1 MKMRIVHLFYLLVV
15 LFFASLVITPT
26 SAICTCDSC
35 TSCWAT
41 LKNQSCDVV
50 VLTQDI
56 MDVSY
61 TCIEW
66 PANGKILDC
75 QGHKIDGKD
84 EWSDVGINLNGKSA
98 NTIRNCIITDFWY
111 GINLK
116 DSKNNYLVENV
127 LTSNYRGIWLENSS
141 FNTLRKNVIE
151 NNSFGIE
158 LFNSYKNKIAENKL
172 SSNYEGIFVS
182 GSENT
187 IKNNIIKNTRGLGIH
202 LDDAVDNL
210 VVENEVISNYAG
222 IGLLYA
228 YENTIARNNVSFNR
242 EYGIRLQDSTNNL
255 IYDNY
260 FNNTENYKLIFT
272 SYNYENDWNIPKRQG
287 ENILGGNWL
296 GGNYWSDYDGEDRDG
311 DGLGDTPYELKVEFW
326 IGPMAAMSADSQM
339 ILGKTV
345 SEKSEVEGSD
355 SFVDEEVDYDWLPLV
370 KPKKDNPYAITIHF
384 HYPEG
389 WKAGDPLPE
398 KDITMIQTAKD
409 LNAHYVRFD
418 VWWDEVEPKED
429 VFNENAVAYFK
440 AIVKEIKK
448 QGMEPLVIVGTHI
461 PDWAKKKMIPLNFSL
476 FLVSSGNAREVIEIP
491 KDKKL
496 KIIRKNTMKGIVNR
510 ILGKLTGVK
519 EFRDKIPKIVKKIE
533 KKNSLILEI
542 PANAKIERIPTGKV
556 KVEKVVDFA
565 KRYKIPLKNLYTR
578 DGYFFINM
586 LVSGEFLKE
595 VEEYTTK
602 IAGEMG
608 TDVYYYQL
616 GNEPNHDVLSIIY
629 IFDGPDYI
637 RALYNGINR
646 SDSEFETAINFL
658 SDIIALRMN
667 WMRAVDFY
675 LSEDGDI
682 IDIIGIDHYPGTWDT
697 PPYGDW
703 GDLDLLLKITD
714 ENGKK
719 AAVMETGYSTYSW
732 GPINHTEKD
741 QQEFINT
748 AIPAIRERLKSGNL
762 LLICW
767 YELLDE
773 DNPSIPIEIEKHFGI
788 LRSDFNPKAGYLD
801 LKRQFGQV

>member
-1 MKMRIVHLFYLLVV
+1 MKMGIVHLFYLLVV

-35 TSCWAT
+35 TSCWAA

-202 LDDAVDNL
+202 LHDAVDNL

-228 YENTIARNNVSFNR
+228 YENTITRNNVSFNR

-260 FNNTENYKLIFT
+260 FNNIENYKLIFT
-272 SYNYENDWNIPKRQG
+272 SYSYENDWNIPKRQG

-345 SEKSEVEGSD
+345 SEKSEVEDSD

-429 VFNENAVAYFK
+429 VFNENAIAYFK
-440 AIVKEIKK
+440 TIVREIKR
-448 QGMEPLVIVGTHI
+448 QGMEPLVVIGTHI
-461 PDWAKKKMIPLNFSL
+461 PDWAGWLTFKPSFKLY
-476 FLVSSGNAREVIEIP
+476 LVKFGSF
-491 KDKKL
+491 K
-496 KIIRKNTMKGIVNR
+496 KIIEVPSKKEMKIMRSFV
-510 ILGKLTGVK
+510 GKV
-519 EFRDKIPKIVKKIE
+519 RKIE
-533 KKNSLILEI
+533 NSNSVFVFI
-542 PANAKIERIPTGKV
+542 PTSAKIEEIPTGR
-556 KVEKVVDFA
+556 VEVTKVVEFA
-565 KRYKIPLKNLYTR
+565 ERNKVPLRKLNL
-578 DGYFFINM
+578 DGKYVYVNM
-586 LVSGEFLKE
+586 LVGDEFLGEAKE
-595 VEEYTTK
+595 YAARV
-602 IAGEMG
+602 AGEIG
-608 TDVYYYQL
+608 KDVYYYQL
-616 GNEPNHDVLSIIY
+616 GNEPNHALDFIY
-629 IFDGPDYI
+629 LFDGPKYI
-637 RALYNGINR
+637 RALYEGIN
-646 SDSEFETAINFL
+646 SVDDEFETTVNFFT
-658 SDIIALRMN
+658 
-667 WMRAVDFY
+667 DFPHDDPGNLILYWPYSVTRY
-675 LSEDGDI
+675 LLTAGDC
-682 IDIIGIDHYPGTWDT
+682 IDIVGIDHYPGTWSLESYEIWDQLYT
-697 PPYGDW
+697 
-703 GDLDLLLKITD
+703 LFHITD
-714 ENGKK
+714 YYGKK
-719 AAVMETGYSTYSW
+719 AAVIETGYTTWY
-732 GPINHTEKD
+732 PHPVDYPHTEEK
-741 QQEFINT
+741 QQKFINT
-748 AIPAIRERLKSGNL
+748 AFPTIRELTKLNNWELVFVG
-762 LLICW
+762 W
-767 YELLDE
+767 YELTDE
-773 DNPSIPIEIEKHFGI
+773 EKPSVLWLPTEKYFGI
-788 LRSDFNPKAGYLD
+788 LNVTLVPKAGYED
-801 LKRQFGQV
+801 LKQQFAEW